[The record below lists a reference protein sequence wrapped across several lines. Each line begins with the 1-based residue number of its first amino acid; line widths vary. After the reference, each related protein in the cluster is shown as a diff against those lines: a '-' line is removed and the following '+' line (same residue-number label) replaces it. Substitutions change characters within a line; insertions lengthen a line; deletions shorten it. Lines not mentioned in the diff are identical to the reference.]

1 MKKIIIINGSP
12 RKGANSDFAAEK
24 LAAYLRDAGAES
36 ETFTVRDKKVTPCIG
51 CDSCKKTDVCIHRD
65 DMAALNAA
73 LETADGIALLTPI
86 YFGGLPGTVK
96 TLIDRFYV
104 FFNPTKPPRA
114 LKPKKLGTVLTFGAG
129 PAEAYE
135 KVAEAAAATFGVVGV
150 TEHKNL
156 LFGNQNDRKALAGD
170 AARQQQLRELADYL
184 AK

>member
-1 MKKIIIINGSP
+1 MIQIHAP
-12 RKGANSDFAAEK
+12 ALRRAAL
-24 LAAYLRDAGAES
+24 LALVASTLLSQVPPAVAQGAE
-36 ETFTVRDKKVTPCIG
+36 P
-51 CDSCKKTDVCIHRD
+51 
-65 DMAALNAA
+65 A
-73 LETADGIALLTPI
+73 
-86 YFGGLPGTVK
+86 GTVK

-104 FFNPTKPPRA
+104 FFNPTKPPRTF
-114 LKPKKLGTVLTFGAG
+114 KPKKLGTVLTFGAG